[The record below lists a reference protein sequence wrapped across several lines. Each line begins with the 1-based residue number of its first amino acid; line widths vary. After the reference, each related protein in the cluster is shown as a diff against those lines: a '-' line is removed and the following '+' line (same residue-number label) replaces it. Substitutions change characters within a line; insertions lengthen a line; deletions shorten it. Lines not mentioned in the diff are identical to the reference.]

1 MKNTQKGFV
10 HLQVFFVL
18 AVVVIAVGYVAINVT
33 NEAKNQLREDAALNS
48 SQAAESYFG
57 AALPSQANSAPAQSN
72 GTSSS
77 QPKSSTSTNPTKAI
91 AGNANPNQKP
101 SLPPQVAPPKTSIDS
116 IRTFFN
122 AAKSGDFVTAN
133 ALMGPKLA
141 NGLAIVSKTQDPA
154 KALQACNANSTC
166 KLVLFSFQPPADGSF
181 KTTKYTAP
189 SGKPGEQISF
199 PLSKSSPLIASQ
211 IGDYN
216 IDIFSE
222 KYAGDIWVI
231 QDVYINGKPVEK
243 FISSL

>member
-1 MKNTQKGFV
+1 
-10 HLQVFFVL
+10 
-18 AVVVIAVGYVAINVT
+18 
-33 NEAKNQLREDAALNS
+33 
-48 SQAAESYFG
+48 
-57 AALPSQANSAPAQSN
+57 
-72 GTSSS
+72 
-77 QPKSSTSTNPTKAI
+77 
-91 AGNANPNQKP
+91 
-101 SLPPQVAPPKTSIDS
+101 
-116 IRTFFN
+116 
-122 AAKSGDFVTAN
+122 
-133 ALMGPKLA
+133 
-141 NGLAIVSKTQDPA
+141 VSKTQDPA

-199 PLSKSSPLIASQ
+199 PLSKSSPLVASQ

-231 QDVYINGKPVEK
+231 QDVYINGKPVDR